1 MKRDKL
7 NDLIQWKNSTN
18 RKPLLIRGARQV
30 GKTWLMKELGKNYY
44 KQYVYV
50 NFEKNKRLKLLF
62 KENFNP
68 DRIIQGL
75 QIESGLRINS
85 DNTLL
90 IFDEIQESPEA
101 LTSLKYFQEDAPDY
115 HIIAAG
121 SLLGVAMHSGSSFP
135 VGKIAFMDMY
145 PLSFPEFLN
154 AMEEDSIVNL
164 LQSGDWELI
173 AAFKSRLINR
183 LRQYYYVGGMP
194 EAVAIYAENSDLKA
208 VRSIQK
214 QILSAYEQDFSKHT
228 PATLV
233 PRIRMAWN
241 SLPAQLTKENKKFV
255 YGLIKDGARAREYEL
270 ALTWLIDCGLAHKI
284 HRVSKPNIPL
294 KAYEDPGAFKLFIVD
309 VGLLAALTDLD
320 DKTLIMGNE
329 IFTEF
334 KGALTEQFVL
344 QQLVSTDKYKINYW
358 SAKLGTAEVDFV
370 LQYNDSV
377 IPLEVKAEENLHSK
391 SLKVYHEKFNPSI
404 AIRTSMSDYRKRD
417 WLCNFPLYAINSL
430 NQEI

>member
-7 NDLIQWKNSTN
+7 DDLIKWKNSSN

-30 GKTWLMKELGKNYY
+30 GKTWLMREFGRRFYE
-44 KQYVYV
+44 QYVYV
-50 NFEKNKRLKLLF
+50 NFEKDKHLKLLF
-62 KENFNP
+62 KEDFDP

-75 QIESGLRINS
+75 QIESGLNINS

-90 IFDEIQESPEA
+90 ILDEIQESPEA
-101 LTSLKYFQEDAPDY
+101 LNSLKYFQEDAPDY
-115 HIIAAG
+115 NIVAAG

-135 VGKIAFMDMY
+135 VGKIAFMDLY
-145 PLSFPEFLN
+145 PLSFPEFLK
-154 AMEEDSIVNL
+154 AMKEDNIVNL
-164 LQSGDWELI
+164 LQSGDWGLI
-173 AAFKSRLINR
+173 AAFKSRLMNR

-194 EAVAIYAENSDLKA
+194 EAVAIFAENRDLKA
-208 VRSIQK
+208 VRNIQK

-228 PATLV
+228 PASLV

-270 ALTWLIDCGLAHKI
+270 ALTWLIDCGLAYKI

-320 DKTLIMGNE
+320 NKTLIKGNE

-344 QQLVSTDKYKINYW
+344 QQLVSADKYKINYW

-404 AIRTSMSDYRKRD
+404 AIRTSMSDYRKIDR
-417 WLCNFPLYAINSL
+417 LCNFPLYAINFL
-430 NQEI
+430 KQEI